1 MTASSPAGKT
11 ISWRAESKWKP
22 SILETASS
30 PFIAG
35 TRGSRNVIG
44 TAYEHAE
51 RDATPVYCFSFDL
64 LFRSGFVSQSAGSAA
79 AAAKPAATRYAS
91 FQVSETAGRCR
102 KEQARRNGGKEQT
115 RKGDGNRQ
123 RSYFRG
129 FAKLR
134 HRRKRRRP
142 SSSLLLDKNSG
153 WQPPGSSTGAL
164 IPSTVLSLESRRQGM
179 IQKPGDRAGT
189 LTENVS
195 ALRSPITAS
204 ART

>member
-1 MTASSPAGKT
+1 MTASSPAGKA

-35 TRGSRNVIG
+35 TRGSRNEIG

-64 LFRSGFVSQSAGSAA
+64 FFRSGLVSQSAGSAA
-79 AAAKPAATRYAS
+79 AKPAAKRYAS

-102 KEQARRNGGKEQT
+102 KEQAGRNGGKEQT

-134 HRRKRRRP
+134 HRRKRRRR
-142 SSSLLLDKNSG
+142 SSSLLLAKNFG

-195 ALRSPITAS
+195 ALHSPITAS